1 MLAQMKEFDEIW
13 RRWIQKNVR
22 EGCSKDVLFK
32 ILHDSGFA
40 FDAIRSEL
48 GHEPAWPLRVIF
60 GPTSVWDGAASGAGP
75 RGDAADRGFED
86 WLDPGPSIECPEWI
100 RKGTRQQQ
108 TRVPYLGAGGR
119 ACRGFEKRRMDDEV
133 FAEIRGLFESARHRL
148 EEEKGDAIG
157 AYLCSVGR
165 GLPPALSY
173 AEPEFNAV
181 LAELLRPLH
190 EEWCGFELEPV
201 SCYGFRVYL
210 HGAYLHEHVDRQDS
224 HVVSSSLC
232 VSRELYAPWPLRVED
247 VDGVRHDVDLEPGEF
262 VLYESARI
270 AHGRPVP
277 LNGRHHAALFVH
289 YRPARDRDLWL
300 ESPSAWWAKHGGP
313 AAG

>member
-1 MLAQMKEFDEIW
+1 MKEFDETW

-48 GHEPAWPLRVIF
+48 GHEPTLPLRVIF
-60 GPTSVWDGAASGAGP
+60 GPASAWDGAARGAGP
-75 RGDAADRGFED
+75 VRTGEGGGFEA
-86 WLDPGPSIECPEWI
+86 WLAAGPSVECPEWI
-100 RKGTRQQQ
+100 RKATLEQQ
-108 TRVPYLGAGGR
+108 TRIPYLAAGGA
-119 ACRGFEKRRMDDEV
+119 ACRGFEKRRMDGEV
-133 FAEIRGLFESARHRL
+133 FAEVRALFEAVRHRL
-148 EEEKGDAIG
+148 EEEKSDAIG
-157 AYLCSVGR
+157 AYLGSVR
-165 GLPPALSY
+165 DDLPPALLC
-173 AEPEFNAV
+173 AAPDLEAV
-181 LAELLRPLH
+181 LLDLLKPLH
-190 EEWCGFELEPV
+190 EAWCGFELEPV

-210 HGAYLHEHVDRQDS
+210 QGAFLHEHVDRQDS

-232 VSRELYAPWPLRVED
+232 VARDVYAPWLLSVED
-247 VDGVRHDVDLEPGEF
+247 VDGVRHDVDLEPGEY

-277 LNGRHHAALFVH
+277 LNGRYHAGLFVH
-289 YRPARDRDLWL
+289 YRPARDWDLWL
-300 ESPSAWWAKHGGP
+300 ESPSAWWAKHGGS